1 MGNNSPFKPHFHES
15 YMIDIVPVLFAGE
28 ILSTKVLENHRYGN
42 TVFTRQYYFAVL
54 SDFVCHNKLL
64 LSVINCFCCIF
75 RFFFFPY
82 FCFAG
87 LLFSFLRL
95 KWDKAEA

>member
-28 ILSTKVLENHRYGN
+28 ILSTKILENHRYGN
-42 TVFTRQYYFAVL
+42 TVFTRQYYSAVL

-64 LSVINCFCCIF
+64 LLYIPFLFLS
-75 RFFFFPY
+75 
-82 FCFAG
+82 
-87 LLFSFLRL
+87 LLLLRRAAL
-95 KWDKAEA
+95 QLFEAEMG